1 MIATRKSIDTMT
13 GKRGHKKMNAMTMAM
28 IEDLRNEFAGVEAS
42 LKEIIDIL
50 TRNNELLENIQ
61 DSLRGDDEI

>member
-1 MIATRKSIDTMT
+1 
-13 GKRGHKKMNAMTMAM
+13 MNAMTMAM